1 ESPTVA
7 TLAEQIEIAQRTVG
21 GTPPP
26 PLVPAPRDGEIPLSF
41 AQQRL
46 WFLDQFEPNSPF
58 YNIPEAVRL
67 HGPVDPAVLER
78 CLNEIVRRHEVL
90 RTSFPTVEGRPAQ
103 VIAPEFKLRLPCID
117 LTGLPEDER
126 EAEARRLA
134 EREAQRPFD

>member
-1 ESPTVA
+1 HSLLATQLVSRIRDTFKVELPLRHIFESPTVA

-78 CLNEIVRRHEVL
+78 CLNEIVRRHEAL
-90 RTSFPTVEGRPAQ
+90 RTTFKTVDGKPQQ
-103 VIAPEFKLRLPCID
+103 VIAPELYV
-117 LTGLPEDER
+117 
-126 EAEARRLA
+126 
-134 EREAQRPFD
+134 PF